1 MSAIVSGLV
10 PVFAVIFLGYVL
22 RWRRILADAF
32 WPAAE
37 RLTFVVFFPALLIVN
52 TAGARLGP
60 GLVAIAA
67 AVAGSVVLVSL
78 VCIPLRRPLDLDGPA
93 FTSLIQ
99 SAIRPNVYVALA
111 IAAATFGRD
120 GLALISLCV
129 AVGVPTVNVISVLA
143 LQRWGSQAGDGGSLF
158 AAVVRHPLILACAVG
173 LTFNITGL
181 GLPPVI
187 GPLLQILGAASLPLG
202 LLAVGAGLEPAALR
216 SSGAGVVVAAALKLA
231 VLPLLSLAIAS
242 AFGAGGREAAVA
254 ALYGALPVSASAYV
268 MARRMGGDGP
278 FLAAS
283 ITLTTL
289 AAALTLPALLLAF
302 HLVGLLPSHLAA
314 AGGTL
319 L

>member
-1 MSAIVSGLV
+1 MSAILAGLV

-22 RWRRILADAF
+22 RRRRILADAF

-37 RLTFVVFFPALLIVN
+37 RLTFVVFFPALLVVN
-52 TAGARLGP
+52 TAGARLDP

-67 AVAGSVVLVSL
+67 AVAGSVILVSL
-78 VCIPLRRPLDLDGPA
+78 ACIPLRRPLALGGPA
-93 FTSLIQ
+93 LTSLVQ

-111 IAAATFGRD
+111 IAAAIFGSD

-143 LQRWGSQAGDGGSLF
+143 LQRWGTGAGNGGSLVL
-158 AAVVRHPLILACAVG
+158 AVAGHPLILACAVG
-173 LTFNITGL
+173 LAINVAGF

-216 SSGAGVVVAAALKLA
+216 ASGAGVVVAAVLKLA
-231 VLPLLSLAIAS
+231 VLPLLSLAIALML
-242 AFGAGGREAAVA
+242 GAGGREAAVA

-289 AAALTLPALLLAF
+289 AAAVTLPALLLLLDLA
-302 HLVGLLPSHLAA
+302 GLLPSHLAA
-314 AGGTL
+314 AGARL

>member
-1 MSAIVSGLV
+1 MSAILAGLV

-22 RWRRILADAF
+22 RRRRILADAF

-37 RLTFVVFFPALLIVN
+37 RLTFVVFFPALLVVN
-52 TAGARLGP
+52 TAGARLDP
-60 GLVAIAA
+60 SLVAIAA
-67 AVAGSVVLVSL
+67 AVAGSVILVSL
-78 VCIPLRRPLDLDGPA
+78 ACIPLRRPLALGGPA
-93 FTSLIQ
+93 LTSLVQ

-111 IAAATFGRD
+111 IAAAIFGSD

-143 LQRWGSQAGDGGSLF
+143 LQRWGTGAGNGGSLVL
-158 AAVVRHPLILACAVG
+158 AVAGHPLILACAVG
-173 LTFNITGL
+173 LAINVAGF

-216 SSGAGVVVAAALKLA
+216 ASGAGVVVAAVLKLA
-231 VLPLLSLAIAS
+231 VLPLLSLAIALML
-242 AFGAGGREAAVA
+242 GAGGREAAVA

-289 AAALTLPALLLAF
+289 AAAVTLPTLLLLLDLA
-302 HLVGLLPSHLAA
+302 GLLPSHLAA
-314 AGGTL
+314 AGARL